1 MSAELYA
8 GRYPCLL
15 ARIPQILR
23 DGREYADGETMT
35 LMAETDEL
43 REALEQWFGFPT
55 FRPSQ
60 EPIVRDVL
68 DGRDVFAL
76 LPTGGGKSL
85 CYQLPAVL
93 TPGVTVVISPL
104 IALMKDQVD
113 ALDTAGIPATAL
125 NSSLEWRELRRRIDG
140 LERGAYKL
148 LYVAP
153 ERLSMPG
160 FASEL
165 ERWGVARFVV
175 DEAHCISEWGHDFR
189 PEYRR
194 IALLRERFADV
205 PFCAFTATAT
215 ARVRDDVVAQLG
227 LRRPAVHVASFD
239 RPNLVYRVIH
249 APRTVNSLVA
259 WLRARPDDDAGII
272 YAGSRANADKLAEA
286 LVDAGIAARAYHA
299 GLDAATRAQRQEAF
313 IRDDVRVMCAT
324 IAFGMG
330 IDKSNVRFVVHW
342 DVPRSLESYY
352 QETGRAG
359 RDGLPADCTWFFA
372 YGDIARAERF
382 VAEKPESEARAVRD
396 QLERVK
402 RYAYSNACRRRELL
416 AYLGETYPHA
426 RCDACDSCLEPRAPV
441 DVTTDAQKL
450 LSCVYRLSASGSA
463 GGFGI
468 AHVVDVLLGA
478 RTDKIDR
485 WYHDR
490 LSTYGIGKD
499 RDRRTWRHLSDELLR
514 LGLIAQDAARFGVV
528 TLTDA
533 GTRVLAQRTPVVIR
547 AAVAPGRGRRA
558 RVATGGVGDDYDRD
572 VFAAL
577 RDLRRTIAAER
588 DVPPYVVFSDAV
600 LRSMARELPRTAGQL
615 RGISGVGEK
624 KLADFGARFLAAI
637 AESSA
642 QRAGGAG

>member
-1 MSAELYA
+1 
-8 GRYPCLL
+8 
-15 ARIPQILR
+15 
-23 DGREYADGETMT
+23 MT
-35 LMAETDEL
+35 LMAVEVDAL
-43 REALEQWFGFPT
+43 REALERWFGFPT

-60 EPIVRDVL
+60 EAIVRDVL
-68 DGRDVFAL
+68 AGRDVFAL

-93 TPGVTVVISPL
+93 TSGLTVVISPL

-125 NSSLEWRELRRRIDG
+125 NSSLERHEMRARADA

-153 ERLSMPG
+153 ERLTMPG
-160 FASEL
+160 FADEL
-165 ERWGVARFVV
+165 ARWGVARFVV

-194 IALLRERFADV
+194 IAPLRERFADV

-215 ARVRDDVVAQLG
+215 SRVRDDVVAQLG

-239 RPNLVYRVIH
+239 RPNLVYRVLH
-249 APRTVNSLVA
+249 APRTVDALLS
-259 WLRARPDDDAGII
+259 WLRARPDDDAGIV
-272 YAGSRANADKLAEA
+272 YAGSRANADKLADA
-286 LVDAGIAARAYHA
+286 LASAGIPALSYHA
-299 GLDAATRAQRQEAF
+299 GLEAATRARRQEAF

-342 DVPRSLESYY
+342 DVPRSLEGYY

-359 RDGLPADCTWFFA
+359 RDGLPADCAWFFA

-382 VAEKPESEARAVRD
+382 VAEKPETEQRAARE
-396 QLERVK
+396 QLERVT

-416 AYLGETYPHA
+416 AYFGETYSHA
-426 RCDACDSCLEPRAPV
+426 RCDACDNCLEPRASV

-450 LSCVYRLSASGSA
+450 LSCVYRLSSNGSS
-463 GGFGI
+463 GFGI

-478 RTDKIDR
+478 KTDKIDR

-499 RDRRTWRHLSDELLR
+499 RDRKAWRHLADELLR
-514 LGLIAQDAARFGVV
+514 LGLLAQDAAHFGVV

-533 GTRVLAQRTPVVIR
+533 GRRALAQRTPVAVR
-547 AAVAPGRGRRA
+547 EAVAPSRTRRPRPSA
-558 RVATGGVGDDYDRD
+558 AADDDYDRD

-600 LRSMARELPRTAGQL
+600 LRAMARELPRTAGQM

-637 AESSA
+637 GEAA
-642 QRAGGAG
+642 PRAGGAVR